1 MKLFEDLDK
10 IISRAVLESMQ
21 DEKIIQKKQSD
32 TVDKLDLRASDQNS
46 KDADVKEAEEE
57 EEEES
62 KISITGDSE
71 EEVEKKKEKK
81 DTEKGTASS
90 KKLKDLSDKQIS
102 KPTFR
107 SIADNINLLR
117 GGRSIKDP
125 EVKKNLKDYLSRL
138 DVEEKRQVLIYLN
151 SLAQVMSG
159 VKLGSEVAVDTKQ
172 AETKADK
179 KQQKTTDKRSTDV
192 IVVGE

>member
-81 DTEKGTASS
+81 DT
-90 KKLKDLSDKQIS
+90 
-102 KPTFR
+102 
-107 SIADNINLLR
+107 
-117 GGRSIKDP
+117 
-125 EVKKNLKDYLSRL
+125 
-138 DVEEKRQVLIYLN
+138 
-151 SLAQVMSG
+151 
-159 VKLGSEVAVDTKQ
+159 
-172 AETKADK
+172 
-179 KQQKTTDKRSTDV
+179 
-192 IVVGE
+192 

>member
-10 IISRAVLESMQ
+10 IISRAVFESMK
-21 DEKIIQKKQSD
+21 DEKLIQKNQSS
-32 TVDKLDLRASDQNS
+32 VIDKLDLRASDQNS
-46 KDADVKEAEEE
+46 LDSSVKEAEADEE
-57 EEEES
+57 TEI
-62 KISITGDSE
+62 KITGDA
-71 EEVEKKKEKK
+71 EKKPDKK
-81 DTEKGTASS
+81 KSNPEEKGTAAS
-90 KKLKDLSDKQIS
+90 KKLKDLSNKQIS

-125 EVKKNLKDYLSRL
+125 EVKQNLKDYLSRL
-138 DVEEKRQVLIYLN
+138 DVQEKRQVLIYLN

-159 VKLGSEVAVDTKQ
+159 VKLGSEVAVDTGQ

-179 KQQKTTDKRSTDV
+179 KHKTGSSKRSSEV